1 MTKAYLKLPKRPVS
15 YAPRI
20 SSRRLGYSH
29 QGNFRT
35 QCYADDAP
43 TAEEVAAENKLLDKI
58 ENRMKAV
65 LAARG
70 LDDPANATD
79 ADKLPAFMSALR
91 GLNIDALRK
100 IDEKFDADKV
110 LEGLRNLAAKVDAF
124 EKNKGASEAQR
135 QERAFAI
142 RQLLKDE
149 KTMEKIQRAFEGK
162 QLGNDVVLNC
172 RAAVVMTTG
181 TVVTDGDIPEDILNS
196 FSVDAFIRKRRPQE
210 FIWEIVS
217 RRTVAKITEY
227 KTWLEEGTEDGA
239 FAIVAEGAVKPLVSK
254 TIVRNTTKY
263 RKIAG
268 KRVYT
273 EEFKKFREEIFNI
286 LEDLFNDQLQ
296 RNYNAILVTSL
307 NTWAATYVGTA
318 MDNQYDAPTDYHA
331 IGAVAAQ
338 IEALDFVPDLLII
351 NPQDKWR
358 IGLQQ
363 ATDGHFFIQVPFV
376 NANGMLQLFG
386 FRVYTSNR
394 VTVGNFYLGESGLY
408 KIEDEPVT
416 IRMGYGIEVVKDA
429 GGVNVVDVSS
439 DFDNNRFRIIA
450 ETYFHNYVGTSHAGS
465 WVYANF
471 NTVKAALLAP

>member
-1 MTKAYLKLPKRPVS
+1 MKKAYLVFPKRPVN

-20 SSRRLGYSH
+20 SSRRLGFAH
-29 QGNFRT
+29 QGAFKTMN
-35 QCYADDAP
+35 YKSEGGDDNGD
-43 TAEEVAAENKLLDKI
+43 AEAEAKLLTKI
-58 ENRMKAV
+58 EQRLKDT
-65 LAARG
+65 LASRG
-70 LDDPANATD
+70 LDDPKEGETVA
-79 ADKLPAFMSALR
+79 KFMEGLRSLNLAALR
-91 GLNIDALRK
+91 G
-100 IDEKFDADKV
+100 IDEKFDATKV
-110 LEGLRNLAAKVDAF
+110 LENIRTLAAKMEAF
-124 EKNKGASEAQR
+124 EKNKGASESQK
-135 QERAFAI
+135 QERAYAI
-142 RQLLKDE
+142 RALLKDE
-149 KTMEKIQRAFEGK
+149 KVMQKIERAFEAK
-162 QLGNDVVLNC
+162 QLNNDIVLNC

-181 TVVTDGDIPEDILNS
+181 NVVNDGDIPEDILNS
-196 FSVDAFIRKRRPQE
+196 FSVEAFIRKRRPTE

-254 TIVRNTTKY
+254 TVVRNTVKY

-307 NTWAATYVGTA
+307 NTWAASYVGTA
-318 MDNQYDAPTDYHA
+318 LDNQYTDPTDYHA

-338 IEALDFVPDLLII
+338 IETLDFIPDLLII

-363 ATDGHFFIQVPFV
+363 ADDGHFFLQAPFV
-376 NANGMLQLFG
+376 NASGMVQMFG
-386 FRVYTSNR
+386 FRVYVSNR
-394 VTVGNFYLGESGLY
+394 VAVGNFYLGESGLY

-416 IRMGYGIEVVKDA
+416 IRMGYGIEVVKD
-429 GGVNVVDVSS
+429 GGGFVTDVTS
-439 DFDNNRFRIIA
+439 DFDTNRFRIIA
-450 ETYFHNYVGTSHAGS
+450 ETWFHNWVGTAHAGS
-465 WVYANF
+465 FVYANF
-471 NTVKAALLAP
+471 ATVKAALLAP